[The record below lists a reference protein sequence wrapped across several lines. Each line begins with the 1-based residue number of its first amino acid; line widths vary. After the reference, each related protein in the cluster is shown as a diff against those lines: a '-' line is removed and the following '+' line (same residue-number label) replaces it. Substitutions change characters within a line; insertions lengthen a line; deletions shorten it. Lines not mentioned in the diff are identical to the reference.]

1 MIKIESLAFS
11 YKHSKQPVLN
21 GISLQI
27 KRGSLFGLLGPNGA
41 GKTTLLSLLT
51 GQLVSPAGKILLNGA
66 DMRRIDAQ
74 DFSLVPQ
81 DYAFYADLTVHENLQ
96 FFARV
101 QAVSRADLAAR
112 VAEVTGITRLEDKLG
127 SKAAHLSGGLKRR
140 LNLAIGLLN
149 RPSLLL
155 LDEPTVGIDPH
166 SRRFILEAIK
176 DINAKGI
183 TVLYTSHYMEE
194 VEYLCDEVAIMDN
207 GKVLAQGSL
216 PTLLAAHTGT
226 SITLELRAPLNA
238 AQLHQLERHHTVSQR
253 GRLLTLEADG
263 EAPQIYPIFAYLES
277 LEVELVR
284 IHYGTHNLEELF
296 MQLTHRSLRD

>member
-11 YKHSKQPVLN
+11 YKQSKQPVLN
-21 GISLQI
+21 DITLQI

-51 GQLVSPAGKILLNGA
+51 GQLDCPVGKILLNDV
-66 DMRRIDAQ
+66 DMRRTDAQ

-81 DYAFYADLTVHENLQ
+81 EYAFYAELTVYENLL

-101 QAVSRADLAAR
+101 QAVPRADLAAR
-112 VAEVTGITRLEDKLG
+112 IAEVTGITRLQDKLT
-127 SKAAHLSGGLKRR
+127 SKATHLSGGLKRR

-176 DINAKGI
+176 DINSRGT
-183 TVLYTSHYMEE
+183 TVIYTSHYMEE
-194 VEYLCDEVAIMDN
+194 VEYLCDEVAIIDN

-216 PTLLAAHTGT
+216 ATLLAAHPDT
-226 SITLELRAPLNA
+226 SISFELRAPLSGT
-238 AQLHQLERHHTVSQR
+238 QLHQLERRHTVSQR
-253 GRLLTLEADG
+253 GSLLTLQADG
-263 EAPQIYPIFAYLES
+263 TAPQIYAIFAYLES
-277 LEVELVR
+277 IEVELVR
-284 IHYGTHNLEELF
+284 IHYGTQNLEELF